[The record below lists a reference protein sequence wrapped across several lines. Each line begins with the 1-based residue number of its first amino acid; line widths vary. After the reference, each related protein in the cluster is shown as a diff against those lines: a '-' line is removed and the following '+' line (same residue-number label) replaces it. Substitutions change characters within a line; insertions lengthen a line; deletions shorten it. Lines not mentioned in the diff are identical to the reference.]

1 MHYWT
6 TAQIMTCR
14 RSYIYT
20 HTHTLRIGKREHKY
34 IYSHT
39 QIHTHT
45 HIDTGTFIII
55 RVTLIRYIGPSAH
68 IYTFDWDVHDESAG
82 GGLAGVERFP
92 LPLIT
97 PRVTDSVLPPRRGC
111 RVVCLSS
118 HRGFQNAL
126 RNV

>member
-1 MHYWT
+1 
-6 TAQIMTCR
+6 MTCR

-20 HTHTLRIGKREHKY
+20 HTHCGLVNENINTYIRKRKY
-34 IYSHT
+34 T
-39 QIHTHT
+39 HTHT

-97 PRVTDSVLPPRRGC
+97 PRVTDSVLPPHRGC